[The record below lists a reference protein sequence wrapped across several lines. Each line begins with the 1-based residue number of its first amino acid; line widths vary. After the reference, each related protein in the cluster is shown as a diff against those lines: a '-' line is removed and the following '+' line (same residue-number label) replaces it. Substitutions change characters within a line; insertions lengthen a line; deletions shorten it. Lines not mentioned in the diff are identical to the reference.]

1 MFVDKLGRAFP
12 GFKDRV
18 LQHVDQKVFVCFDA
32 INGGF
37 FESPQGFSSRVLKA
51 AAEGRALDQQT
62 VIIGRDDRARKAV
75 TAIQADAGTA
85 GRAIDIDLAG
95 IGHKVKLGIFGG
107 DTALDGVAPSGDV
120 RLTLNVDFVGIEGIA
135 FGDEDLSLD
144 DIDAGDQ
151 LGDGMFH
158 LNPRIHFDEVVIT
171 VFINEKLDGA
181 GTAVFDGF
189 CQSDGIDTNAVSLEI
204 GQEQRRRKL
213 DDLLM
218 SSLNGAIPFKKMDNV
233 AVVVPENLNFNVL
246 GLFQV
251 FFDKYRSIAESFG
264 RFTDSGVIFFEQF
277 LFVTDDAHPA
287 AAATCRRL

>member
-1 MFVDKLGRAFP
+1 M
-12 GFKDRV
+12 
-18 LQHVDQKVFVCFDA
+18 
-32 INGGF
+32 
-37 FESPQGFSSRVLKA
+37 
-51 AAEGRALDQQT
+51 
-62 VIIGRDDRARKAV
+62 
-75 TAIQADAGTA
+75 
-85 GRAIDIDLAG
+85 
-95 IGHKVKLGIFGG
+95 KLGIFGG

-144 DIDAGDQ
+144 NIDAGDQ

-189 CQSDGIDTNAVSLEI
+189 CQSDGIDANAVSLEI

-233 AVVVPENLNFNVL
+233 AVIVAQDLDFNMF
-246 GLFQV
+246 GLFKI